1 MSTVFLLL
9 AAATIPIRNPFWPVG
24 YRGKAEPISDEPRI
38 QVATEQTTASDDDA
52 KTSVNA
58 ETIAAAA
65 AEQDVDEEQ
74 MMSRRWIA
82 ARKSLKIGGTMKSS
96 GDAQRQSIAINGRI
110 YGDGDYISAN
120 HDGWRFTWRVKKLTE
135 NKTLQLVRVRARDLD
150 LEETQGTKEPQRTK
164 GK

>member
-1 MSTVFLLL
+1 MSTIFLLL

-24 YRGKAEPISDEPRI
+24 YRGKPEPISDEPR
-38 QVATEQTTASDDDA
+38 VRVTAEASAASEDDA

-65 AEQDVDEEQ
+65 AEQDLDEEQ
-74 MMSRRWIA
+74 VMNRRWIA
-82 ARKSLKIGGTMKSS
+82 ARKSLRIGGTMKSS

-110 YGDGDYISAN
+110 YGDGDLISVN

-135 NKTLQLVRVRARDLD
+135 NKTLQLVRVRARDLE
-150 LEETQGTKEPQRTK
+150 LEETQETKETQGTK

>member
-1 MSTVFLLL
+1 MSAILLLL

-38 QVATEQTTASDDDA
+38 QVAADQAAASDDDT

-82 ARKSLKIGGTMKSS
+82 ARKSLRIGGTMKAS
-96 GDAQRQSIAINGRI
+96 GDARHQSIAINGRI
-110 YGDGDYISAN
+110 YGDGDLISVN

-135 NKTLQLVRVRARDLD
+135 NKTLQLIRVRARDLE
-150 LEETQGTKEPQRTK
+150 LEETPGTK

>member
-24 YRGKAEPISDEPRI
+24 YRGKPEPISDEPRI
-38 QVATEQTTASDDDA
+38 CVTAEASAASEDDA

-74 MMSRRWIA
+74 AMNRRWIA
-82 ARKSLKIGGTMKSS
+82 ARKSLKIGGTMKAS
-96 GDAQRQSIAINGRI
+96 GDTRHQSIAINGRI
-110 YGDGDYISAN
+110 YGDGDLISVN

-135 NKTLQLVRVRARDLD
+135 NKTLQLVRVRARDLE
-150 LEETQGTKEPQRTK
+150 LEETPGTKETQRTK